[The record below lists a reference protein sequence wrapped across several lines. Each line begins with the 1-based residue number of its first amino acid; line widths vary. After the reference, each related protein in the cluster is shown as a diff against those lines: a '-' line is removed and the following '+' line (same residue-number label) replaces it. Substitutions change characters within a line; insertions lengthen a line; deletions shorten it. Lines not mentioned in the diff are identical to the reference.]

1 VLLNTIAL
9 HRDNL
14 AKPQQA
20 HLLLPNNYPM
30 QIPFP
35 RWTAPLASLLV
46 ITLTLLT
53 GLRAADP
60 ASPMTDNPLLTESP
74 LPFQYPQFDKIKNEH
89 FAPGFALGMAD
100 HLKEIES
107 IANNSSA
114 PTFENTIVALE
125 RAGELLSRVSAI
137 FGNLASCNTNPEL
150 QKLQR
155 TLSPQLAAHSDAI
168 RLNPILFARIEALYT
183 ARETLGLDAES
194 QRVLWRYYKDFVRA
208 GAKLAPADKEKL
220 KALNS
225 QLATLQTNFTQ
236 NTLKEVAAS
245 AVWIDTREELS
256 GFSEAEITAAAA
268 AAKAEGHAG
277 KYKIRLQN
285 TTGQPPLTQLTN
297 HSTRA
302 KIMAASLARG
312 SRGGEFDNRAIVAA
326 LAQKRAERARLL
338 GYPTY
343 AAFSLE
349 EQTAGS
355 VDVVNKLLAQLGP
368 PAVANA
374 RREAADMQ
382 AIIDHEKGGFRLEA
396 ADWQHYAEKVRQ
408 TKYDF
413 DESQLK
419 PYFELNHVLL
429 DGVFFAA
436 GQLYG
441 LTFKE
446 RHDLPVYEP
455 TVRVFDVFEADGTQ
469 LAIFIADLYAR
480 SNKNGGAW
488 MNAYV
493 SQNGLRGTRP
503 VIANHLNLTQ
513 PPAGEPMLLTHDEV
527 RTAFHEFGHA
537 LHGMFSHVKY
547 PRFAGTSVPRDF
559 VEFPSQ
565 VNEMWAAWPTI
576 LSNYAKH
583 YQTGAPI
590 PAALL
595 AKVEAT
601 NKFNQGFATTELVA
615 ANLIDQAWHQLSA
628 TDKIDADGVLAFER
642 TVLEKAG
649 LDFASVPPR
658 YRSTYFSHSFGGG
671 YSAGYYSYFWS
682 EVLDA
687 SSVAWLKSH
696 GGLTRANGDRL
707 RQKLLSRGGSEDAM
721 KLFRD
726 FTGGD
731 PDIAPFLERRGLS
744 GVK

>member
-1 VLLNTIAL
+1 MLLNTIAL

-277 KYKIRLQN
+277 KYK
-285 TTGQPPLTQLTN
+285 
-297 HSTRA
+297 
-302 KIMAASLARG
+302 
-312 SRGGEFDNRAIVAA
+312 
-326 LAQKRAERARLL
+326 
-338 GYPTY
+338 
-343 AAFSLE
+343 
-349 EQTAGS
+349 
-355 VDVVNKLLAQLGP
+355 
-368 PAVANA
+368 
-374 RREAADMQ
+374 
-382 AIIDHEKGGFRLEA
+382 
-396 ADWQHYAEKVRQ
+396 
-408 TKYDF
+408 
-413 DESQLK
+413 
-419 PYFELNHVLL
+419 
-429 DGVFFAA
+429 
-436 GQLYG
+436 
-441 LTFKE
+441 
-446 RHDLPVYEP
+446 
-455 TVRVFDVFEADGTQ
+455 
-469 LAIFIADLYAR
+469 
-480 SNKNGGAW
+480 
-488 MNAYV
+488 
-493 SQNGLRGTRP
+493 
-503 VIANHLNLTQ
+503 
-513 PPAGEPMLLTHDEV
+513 
-527 RTAFHEFGHA
+527 
-537 LHGMFSHVKY
+537 
-547 PRFAGTSVPRDF
+547 
-559 VEFPSQ
+559 
-565 VNEMWAAWPTI
+565 
-576 LSNYAKH
+576 
-583 YQTGAPI
+583 
-590 PAALL
+590 
-595 AKVEAT
+595 
-601 NKFNQGFATTELVA
+601 
-615 ANLIDQAWHQLSA
+615 
-628 TDKIDADGVLAFER
+628 
-642 TVLEKAG
+642 
-649 LDFASVPPR
+649 
-658 YRSTYFSHSFGGG
+658 
-671 YSAGYYSYFWS
+671 
-682 EVLDA
+682 
-687 SSVAWLKSH
+687 
-696 GGLTRANGDRL
+696 
-707 RQKLLSRGGSEDAM
+707 
-721 KLFRD
+721 
-726 FTGGD
+726 
-731 PDIAPFLERRGLS
+731 
-744 GVK
+744 